1 MIKLSF
7 EQEENENGHSQTF
20 MKYTGGRAMYEL
32 IQVGE
37 KTYYIN
43 CPAKIGIYR
52 INEND
57 VCLIDSGNDKDA
69 GKKVQKILK
78 AQNWKL
84 SMIIN
89 THSHADHIG
98 GNSLLQQRL
107 ECPAYSVG
115 IENSFIQ
122 NPVLE
127 PSFLYGGYPCKE
139 LRNKFLMAQASTISE
154 LTEEVLPAGLELIR
168 LDGHSFSMVGLKTA
182 DDVWFLADCLT
193 SSNIIEKYHVSFL
206 YDVREYLETLAKVEK
221 LQGKLFIP
229 SHAEPTEDIKDLV
242 DINRN
247 KVFEIIELIKK
258 TCEEP
263 KCFEDIL
270 KNIFDSFQ
278 LTMDFTQYV
287 LVGSTVRSYL
297 SYLHDKGELAV
308 EFKDNRLL
316 WLACS

>member
-1 MIKLSF
+1 
-7 EQEENENGHSQTF
+7 
-20 MKYTGGRAMYEL
+20 MYEL

-52 INEND
+52 INESD
-57 VCLIDSGNDKDA
+57 VCLIDSGNDKEA
-69 GKKVQKILK
+69 GKKVQKILE
-78 AQNWKL
+78 AHHWKL

-107 ECPAYSVG
+107 ECPAYSAG
-115 IENSFIQ
+115 IDKSFIQ

-154 LTEEVLPAGLELIR
+154 LTEEVLPEGLEMIR
-168 LDGHSFSMVGLKTA
+168 LDGHSFSMVGLKTS

-193 SSNIIEKYHVSFL
+193 SSNIIKKYHVSFL
-206 YDVREYLETLAKVEK
+206 YDVNKYLETLVKVEN

-229 SHAEPTEDIKDLV
+229 AHAEPTDNIKELV

-247 KVFEIIELIKK
+247 KIFEIIELIKK
-258 TCEEP
+258 TCKEP

-270 KNIFDSFQ
+270 KNIFDNFQ

-297 SYLHDKGELAV
+297 SYLHDKGELEV
-308 EFKDNRLL
+308 EFKDNKLL
-316 WLACS
+316 WLAGS

>member
-1 MIKLSF
+1 MRSL
-7 EQEENENGHSQTF
+7 NEMQ
-20 MKYTGGRAMYEL
+20 YVGGRAMYEL

-52 INEND
+52 INESE
-57 VCLIDSGNDKDA
+57 VCLIDSGNDKEA
-69 GKKVQKILK
+69 GKKVQKILE
-78 AQNWKL
+78 AHNWKL

-107 ECPAYSVG
+107 ECPAYSAG
-115 IENSFIQ
+115 IDKSFIQ
-122 NPVLE
+122 YPVLE

-139 LRNKFLMAQASTISE
+139 LRNKFLMAQASEISE
-154 LTEEVLPAGLELIR
+154 LTEEVLPEGLDMIR

-206 YDVREYLETLAKVEK
+206 YDVNEYLETLVKVEN

-229 SHAEPTEDIKDLV
+229 AHAEPTENIKDLV

-247 KVFEIIELIKK
+247 KVFEIIEVIKK

-270 KNIFDSFQ
+270 KNIFDHFQ
-278 LTMDFTQYV
+278 LTMDLTQYV

-308 EFKDNRLL
+308 KFKDNKLL
-316 WLACS
+316 WLAGS